1 VVAALRWRRRG
12 EKTVGKDDDKKDKD
26 EDGGRHRDEDNTGD
40 GYRNRP
46 IPPPSDPN
54 KHDR

>member
-1 VVAALRWRRRG
+1 MGRDNKN
-12 EKTVGKDDDKKDKD
+12 EDSNDKNDKGKADDA
-26 EDGGRHRDEDNTGD
+26 GRHRDEDNTGD
-40 GYRNRP
+40 GSHDRP